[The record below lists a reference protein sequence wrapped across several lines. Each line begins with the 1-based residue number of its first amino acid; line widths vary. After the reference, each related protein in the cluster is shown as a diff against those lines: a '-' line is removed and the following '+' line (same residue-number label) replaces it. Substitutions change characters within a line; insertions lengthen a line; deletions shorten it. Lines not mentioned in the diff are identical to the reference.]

1 MKVKLLTP
9 EQKDL
14 LVGAE
19 ITNSHFYNPSQDA
32 EGNWFI
38 SNEECDQ
45 TSNPDYAW
53 IKELSEIDY
62 EPIPFDLSQ
71 FNAN

>member
-1 MKVKLLTP
+1 MKVKLLTT
-9 EQKDL
+9 EQKAL

-19 ITNSHFYNPSQDA
+19 ITNSHFYNPSQDV

-45 TSNPDYAW
+45 TSNPDYLW
-53 IKELSEIDY
+53 VKELPEIDY
-62 EPIPFDLSQ
+62 SRIPLDLLE
-71 FNAN
+71 FNVN